1 VARQRPTGCS
11 ITLSRKTAT
20 IYVMD
25 TPRQIIAEHK
35 MRADVNGDVEILDA
49 FWNPN
54 HVPTIRD
61 VVPPVLAY
69 ADLATTT
76 DGRNLEAAKM
86 IYDEYIEPALRN

>member
-1 VARQRPTGCS
+1 LLHHLEPQ
-11 ITLSRKTAT
+11 TAT
-20 IYVMD
+20 IYGRE
-25 TPRQIIAEHK
+25 TPKQLIAEYK

-49 FWNPN
+49 FWNLN

-61 VVPPVLAY
+61 VVPPILAY

-86 IYDEYIEPALRN
+86 IYDEFIEPALRN

>member
-1 VARQRPTGCS
+1 MLHHLEPQ
-11 ITLSRKTAT
+11 TAT
-20 IYVMD
+20 IYGSE
-25 TPRQIIAEHK
+25 TPKPLIAEYK

-61 VVPPVLAY
+61 LVPPILAY
-69 ADLATTT
+69 ADLAATT

-86 IYDEYIEPALRN
+86 IYDEFIAPALRN